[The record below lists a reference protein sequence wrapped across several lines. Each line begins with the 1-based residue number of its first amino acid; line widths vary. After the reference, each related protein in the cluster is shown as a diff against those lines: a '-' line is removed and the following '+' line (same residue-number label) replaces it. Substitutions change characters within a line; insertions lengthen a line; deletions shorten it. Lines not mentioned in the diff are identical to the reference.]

1 MSIDEICYKYDI
13 RDYTIN
19 NDGSIDVDND
29 DVDLSHMGHKELPLK
44 FNKVYGDFHCGYN
57 DLTSLKGS
65 PKWVGGDFN
74 CIQNN
79 LTDLKGGPEYVGEDL
94 YVARNSLTSLE
105 GSPEKVGGHF
115 SCQYNDKLLSLKG
128 GPKEV
133 IGNYQCQ
140 EIGLTSL
147 EGSPEKVGGTFNCYK
162 NKLTSLKGSPE
173 YIGIDF
179 NCSMNKLTSLEGC
192 PKFVGGNIYCCNDNF
207 LMYLKEFPES
217 FNGFISCKGSPLGSL
232 FDEVDIEFLRAFKS
246 FRVLQDDV
254 VNLKRLK
261 YLNGMFNEPININ
274 KIKIYY
280 KIK

>member
-94 YVARNSLTSLE
+94 YVARNS
-105 GSPEKVGGHF
+105 
-115 SCQYNDKLLSLKG
+115 
-128 GPKEV
+128 
-133 IGNYQCQ
+133 
-140 EIGLTSL
+140 LTSL